1 MFILIKVVEKILADS
16 LLGVELMF
24 SPNLIAILVSALLAL
39 ITIYLSA
46 KKSAKTASKVS
57 PIEAIR
63 SNQDVKIKSKN

>member
-46 KKSAKTASKVS
+46 KKSH
-57 PIEAIR
+57 
-63 SNQDVKIKSKN
+63 